1 MKRSSPAADEE
12 EMAVIVPPS
21 PPAGVETMVVDP
33 ALEHQRS
40 SPLTR
45 KQPCWRTST
54 TGAGVGAFI
63 GTLLFLALLVRTEW
77 KHIDVTDV
85 STVLYVVRTDRSVL
99 RTSNLQL
106 LTVYRYV
113 RISS

>member
-33 ALEHQRS
+33 ALEHRRS

-45 KQPCWRTST
+45 KPCWRTST
-54 TGAGVGAFI
+54 TGPGVGAFI

-77 KHIDVTDV
+77 NHIDVSDV
-85 STVLYVVRTDRSVL
+85 STVLYVIHTDQFYVL
-99 RTSNLQL
+99 LIFN
-106 LTVYRYV
+106 Y
-113 RISS
+113 